1 MAQVAPDHKGPEL
14 AVEAHVKYIQS
25 LDTRKDELDYWLTE
39 HLRLNGLYW
48 GLNAL
53 YLLNRP
59 NALPRQEVIDFVL
72 SCQHDNGGFG
82 AAPGHDAHMLSTV
95 SAVQILAMTDAFDQ
109 LEAKGKGKSQV
120 GKFIAGLQN
129 RETGTFA
136 GDEWGEEDTRFLYGA
151 FNALSL
157 LGLMSLVDVDKA
169 VAHIIACANFDGGYG
184 TGPGAE
190 SHSGQIFTCVAALAI
205 VCRLDLVDKEK
216 LGRWLSERQVPGGG
230 LNGRPEKQEDVCYSW
245 WVLSSLAMIDR
256 THWIDRDALIAFI
269 LKSQDTEIGGISDR
283 PGDMVDVW
291 HTQFGLCGLSLLGYP
306 GLEAVDPVDLADSS
320 AISFFDRQKH
330 CHSEVEPLQVE
341 IADQAIDYEGPPLP
355 RLNKTNKTQQASQ
368 KLPLRYLSTNLG
380 HETGLGSVHIEQT
393 WLSRLINLA
402 PAMSAANNVVNSANR
417 QIPLLCTV
425 CPEVPRFSDV
435 SHLLTHIASK
445 GHLHHETQTKLKA
458 HQDIAASVALRRY
471 EDYPSIKIEQDDLI
485 ADFPIFPGYFG
496 SEQEVEGRDD
506 LVTGADSLSLK
517 GQIWPG
523 MSKMDLA
530 NDEMK
535 RTRNQR
541 KPKSVIERM
550 KRASEG
556 VVPNQVIMT
565 PDFKVERVKDV
576 YDDSSSP
583 IPGQEQ
589 STPPRKAP
597 KPKRKKPAPLAE
609 ISANVSKPR
618 RSNTRG
624 LRSNAGKR
632 AQVKPEFEDQ
642 EDLDRGLSPFN
653 FRQGHDVFRDDDGH
667 SNSFGGQILPSSR
680 NDRRFDLRGRHSTRS
695 ISSTPHSN
703 LVSPTPHPRDLTPRH
718 FTTREGTSSLRP
730 DSFPPGSFSHIE
742 ASYAMKDATIYNAS
756 SRLPFTSATHNQFH
770 GVSQDHFRL
779 ASNNTFQLKQD
790 DYSGSIAGDSTQG
803 TTESPFAGM
812 PSTNPFFSQDRLF
825 LNSFNQGTP
834 NTTLPTLSFSPVNR
848 QRERSHGTRE
858 VKPQTHLCE
867 VMDSNDLCDGKDS
880 GLSGS
885 WSLHPSNH
893 ELDFPDEL
901 ATEDPQI

>member
-1 MAQVAPDHKGPEL
+1 MGRGRKL
-14 AVEAHVKYIQS
+14 AK
-25 LDTRKDELDYWLTE
+25 
-39 HLRLNGLYW
+39 
-48 GLNAL
+48 
-53 YLLNRP
+53 P
-59 NALPRQEVIDFVL
+59 
-72 SCQHDNGGFG
+72 
-82 AAPGHDAHMLSTV
+82 
-95 SAVQILAMTDAFDQ
+95 AVQT
-109 LEAKGKGKSQV
+109 K
-120 GKFIAGLQN
+120 
-129 RETGTFA
+129 R
-136 GDEWGEEDTRFLYGA
+136 
-151 FNALSL
+151 
-157 LGLMSLVDVDKA
+157 
-169 VAHIIACANFDGGYG
+169 
-184 TGPGAE
+184 
-190 SHSGQIFTCVAALAI
+190 
-205 VCRLDLVDKEK
+205 K
-216 LGRWLSERQVPGGG
+216 L
-230 LNGRPEKQEDVCYSW
+230 KQE
-245 WVLSSLAMIDR
+245 
-256 THWIDRDALIAFI
+256 
-269 LKSQDTEIGGISDR
+269 
-283 PGDMVDVW
+283 
-291 HTQFGLCGLSLLGYP
+291 
-306 GLEAVDPVDLADSS
+306 
-320 AISFFDRQKH
+320 
-330 CHSEVEPLQVE
+330 
-341 IADQAIDYEGPPLP
+341 
-355 RLNKTNKTQQASQ
+355 
-368 KLPLRYLSTNLG
+368 
-380 HETGLGSVHIEQT
+380 
-393 WLSRLINLA
+393 A
-402 PAMSAANNVVNSANR
+402 PNS
-417 QIPLLCTV
+417 
-425 CPEVPRFSDV
+425 
-435 SHLLTHIASK
+435 
-445 GHLHHETQTKLKA
+445 
-458 HQDIAASVALRRY
+458 
-471 EDYPSIKIEQDDLI
+471 PSIKLEQDDLI

-496 SEQEVEGRDD
+496 SEQEVEGRDE

-597 KPKRKKPAPLAE
+597 KSKRKKPTPLAE

-680 NDRRFDLRGRHSTRS
+680 NDR
-695 ISSTPHSN
+695 
-703 LVSPTPHPRDLTPRH
+703 
-718 FTTREGTSSLRP
+718 
-730 DSFPPGSFSHIE
+730 SHIE

-770 GVSQDHFRL
+770 G
-779 ASNNTFQLKQD
+779 
-790 DYSGSIAGDSTQG
+790 
-803 TTESPFAGM
+803 
-812 PSTNPFFSQDRLF
+812 
-825 LNSFNQGTP
+825 GTP

>member
-1 MAQVAPDHKGPEL
+1 MGRGRKL
-14 AVEAHVKYIQS
+14 AK
-25 LDTRKDELDYWLTE
+25 
-39 HLRLNGLYW
+39 
-48 GLNAL
+48 
-53 YLLNRP
+53 P
-59 NALPRQEVIDFVL
+59 
-72 SCQHDNGGFG
+72 
-82 AAPGHDAHMLSTV
+82 
-95 SAVQILAMTDAFDQ
+95 AVQT
-109 LEAKGKGKSQV
+109 K
-120 GKFIAGLQN
+120 
-129 RETGTFA
+129 R
-136 GDEWGEEDTRFLYGA
+136 
-151 FNALSL
+151 
-157 LGLMSLVDVDKA
+157 
-169 VAHIIACANFDGGYG
+169 
-184 TGPGAE
+184 
-190 SHSGQIFTCVAALAI
+190 
-205 VCRLDLVDKEK
+205 K
-216 LGRWLSERQVPGGG
+216 L
-230 LNGRPEKQEDVCYSW
+230 KQE
-245 WVLSSLAMIDR
+245 
-256 THWIDRDALIAFI
+256 
-269 LKSQDTEIGGISDR
+269 
-283 PGDMVDVW
+283 
-291 HTQFGLCGLSLLGYP
+291 
-306 GLEAVDPVDLADSS
+306 
-320 AISFFDRQKH
+320 
-330 CHSEVEPLQVE
+330 
-341 IADQAIDYEGPPLP
+341 
-355 RLNKTNKTQQASQ
+355 
-368 KLPLRYLSTNLG
+368 
-380 HETGLGSVHIEQT
+380 
-393 WLSRLINLA
+393 A
-402 PAMSAANNVVNSANR
+402 PNS
-417 QIPLLCTV
+417 
-425 CPEVPRFSDV
+425 
-435 SHLLTHIASK
+435 
-445 GHLHHETQTKLKA
+445 
-458 HQDIAASVALRRY
+458 
-471 EDYPSIKIEQDDLI
+471 PSIKLEQDDLMV
-485 ADFPIFPGYFG
+485 DFPIFPGYFG

-597 KPKRKKPAPLAE
+597 KPKRKKPTPLAE

-680 NDRRFDLRGRHSTRS
+680 NDR
-695 ISSTPHSN
+695 
-703 LVSPTPHPRDLTPRH
+703 
-718 FTTREGTSSLRP
+718 
-730 DSFPPGSFSHIE
+730 SHIE

-779 ASNNTFQLKQD
+779 ASNNAFQLKQD

-885 WSLHPSNH
+885 WTLHPSNH